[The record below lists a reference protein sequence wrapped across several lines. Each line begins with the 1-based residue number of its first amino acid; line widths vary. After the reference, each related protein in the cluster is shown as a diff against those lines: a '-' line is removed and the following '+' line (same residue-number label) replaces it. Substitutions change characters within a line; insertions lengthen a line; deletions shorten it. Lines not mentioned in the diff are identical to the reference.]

1 VSLFIARTD
10 RLGLVGPN
18 GAGKSTLFGLILGE
32 EKPDTGTIE
41 WERGADFGFLPQESA
56 PAGDE
61 TILHIATSGKKLE
74 PTEDDYDI
82 DYTLEPRARKI
93 LAGLGFKEGDAD
105 KLAKTFSGGWVM
117 RAHLARLLVAEP
129 ALLLLDEPTNH
140 LDLEALLWFQDY
152 LTRYPGGLVVIS
164 HDRAFLNALCTGM
177 LELRAGTLHYYH
189 GNYDNF
195 LKEKEARKAQQAAAF
210 KNQQREIA
218 HLQKFVDRFGAKA
231 SMASRAKSKEK
242 QIERLQEVAVEEPT
256 EELKRINFKFPQPP
270 RSGLKVIELEHVQQA
285 YGNHVVYRDL
295 NFTAERGQ
303 RIVLVGPNG
312 AGKSTLLKI
321 LADVIPIQ
329 GGTRELGSNVVPATS
344 PRTASITS
352 RPTLTVFENVM
363 SLRTAENQLTEQ
375 QARAILGAFLF
386 RKDDVHKP
394 VSVLSGGEKSRLALA
409 RLLVKP
415 PNLLLMDEPTT
426 HLDIQS
432 IDSLVGALKNYE
444 GTLIF
449 ISHDVHFIKALA
461 ENVLHVH
468 SGRLTP
474 YAGNYDYYLEKS
486 KATDARAALTA
497 GFTDAAGARNRGPAP
512 EGRAQGPPT
521 SPQIPHAASSKPKP
535 ITARDRPRSASSAS
549 SIVDQVG
556 QLEKPVKLRTRSQ
569 AGRDHRR
576 ARGRST
582 QHSDLRRQGQ
592 VPSPQPRAE
601 RHRRSDQRSPPPSEW
616 EAAATEARGMGV
628 PGAPRQNI
636 TTTRD
641 KMEPRP
647 VAAFLLR
654 SDLFE
659 VPCHPAY
666 RDGTAESFPA
676 RSATGRI
683 ADDRL
688 RQHGIRLGQR
698 RLIVGMHEAKRPAG
712 LHLFAHLHQ
721 RADPHRRINAVFRLG
736 AARPEAQGG
745 QSHAHRIDLLHKPTG
760 LRRQRFL
767 PARLRQLR
775 GIIND
780 GHVAA
785 LRPDDLAKLRQR
797 RAARNRLLELPAG
810 RRLVRRH
817 AAHHQH
823 LRRRASA

>member
-1 VSLFIARTD
+1 MLTIADVSKSYGTRELFHDVSLFIARTD

-18 GAGKSTLFGLILGE
+18 GAGKSTLFNLILGE

-74 PTEDDYDI
+74 PTEDDFDI
-82 DYTLEPRARKI
+82 DYTLEPRAKKI

-177 LELRAGTLHYYH
+177 LELRANTLHYYH
-189 GNYDNF
+189 GNYDDF
-195 LKEKEARKAQQAAAF
+195 LREKEARKAQQAALY

-231 SMASRAKSKEK
+231 SLATRAKSKEK
-242 QIERLQEVAVEEPT
+242 QIERLQEVAVEEPQ

-285 YGNHVVYRDL
+285 YGDHVVYRDL

-321 LADVIPIQ
+321 LAGVIPINA
-329 GGTRELGSNVVPATS
+329 GTRELGSNVVPGYFAQNRLDNLK
-344 PRTASITS
+344 PE
-352 RPTLTVFENVM
+352 LTVFENVM
-363 SLRTAENQLTEQ
+363 ELRTNENQLTEQ

-394 VSVLSGGEKSRLALA
+394 IGVLSGGEKSRLALA

-426 HLDIQS
+426 HLDIPS
-432 IDSLVGALKNYE
+432 IDALINALKSYE

-486 KATDARAALTA
+486 KASDARAALTA
-497 GFTDAAGARNRGPAP
+497 GFTDARPVQQAKSAPAP
-512 EGRAQGPPT
+512 T
-521 SPQIPHAASSKPKP
+521 PKP
-535 ITARDRPRSASSAS
+535 EPAAAKSKFTPNQIRKFRE
-549 SIVDQVG
+549 QVG
-556 QLEKPVKLRTRSQ
+556 QLEKKVSELEAKQ
-569 AGRDHRR
+569 AEITAALEDPATYADKGKFHHLNLEL
-576 ARGRST
+576 ST
-582 QHSDLRRQGQ
+582 I
-592 VPSPQPRAE
+592 V
-601 RHRRSDQRSPPPSEW
+601 DQITAATTEW
-616 EAAATEARGMGV
+616 EAAATKLAE
-628 PGAPRQNI
+628 
-636 TTTRD
+636 
-641 KMEPRP
+641 ME
-647 VAAFLLR
+647 
-654 SDLFE
+654 
-659 VPCHPAY
+659 
-666 RDGTAESFPA
+666 
-676 RSATGRI
+676 
-683 ADDRL
+683 
-688 RQHGIRLGQR
+688 
-698 RLIVGMHEAKRPAG
+698 K
-712 LHLFAHLHQ
+712 
-721 RADPHRRINAVFRLG
+721 
-736 AARPEAQGG
+736 
-745 QSHAHRIDLLHKPTG
+745 
-760 LRRQRFL
+760 
-767 PARLRQLR
+767 
-775 GIIND
+775 
-780 GHVAA
+780 
-785 LRPDDLAKLRQR
+785 
-797 RAARNRLLELPAG
+797 
-810 RRLVRRH
+810 
-817 AAHHQH
+817 
-823 LRRRASA
+823 

>member
-1 VSLFIARTD
+1 MLTIADVSKSYGTRELFANVSLFIARTD

-18 GAGKSTLFGLILGE
+18 GAGKTTLFNLILGE
-32 EKPDTGTIE
+32 EKADTGTIE

-61 TILHIATSGKKLE
+61 TILHLATSGKKLE
-74 PTEDDYDI
+74 PTDDDYDI
-82 DYTLEPRARKI
+82 DYTLEPRAKKI

-105 KLAKTFSGGWVM
+105 KQAKTFSGGWVM

-140 LDLEALLWFQDY
+140 LDLEALLWFQEY

-195 LKEKEARKAQQAAAF
+195 LEEKVARKAQQAALF

-242 QIERLQEVAVEEPT
+242 QIERLEAVAIEEPH

-285 YGNHVVYRDL
+285 YGDHVVYRDL

-321 LADVIPIQ
+321 LAGVIPIN
-329 GGTRELGSNVVPATS
+329 GGVRELGSNVVPGYFAQNRLDNLDAKS
-344 PRTASITS
+344 
-352 RPTLTVFENVM
+352 TVFENVM
-363 SLRTAENQLTEQ
+363 SLRTNENQLTEQ
-375 QARAILGAFLF
+375 QGRAILGAFLF

-409 RLLVKP
+409 RILVKP

-432 IDSLVGALKNYE
+432 IDSLIGALKAYE

-449 ISHDVHFIKALA
+449 ISHDVHFIRALV

-474 YAGNYDYYLEKS
+474 YAGNYDYYLDKS
-486 KATDARAALTA
+486 KAADARAALTA
-497 GFTDAAGARNRGPAP
+497 GFTDARPVQAAPASLKSQTP
-512 EGRAQGPPT
+512 DLKSPAKPAQPT
-521 SPQIPHAASSKPKP
+521 PSQIRKF
-535 ITARDRPRSASSAS
+535 RE
-549 SIVDQVG
+549 QVG
-556 QLEKPVKLRTRSQ
+556 QLEKVVVDLEAKQ
-569 AGRDHRR
+569 AEITSALEAPESYADKGKFHHLNREL
-576 ARGRST
+576 ST
-582 QHSDLRRQGQ
+582 IVDQ
-592 VPSPQPRAE
+592 VTAATAAWE
-601 RHRRSDQRSPPPSEW
+601 
-616 EAAATEARGMGV
+616 EAATKLAE
-628 PGAPRQNI
+628 
-636 TTTRD
+636 
-641 KMEPRP
+641 MEQP
-647 VAAFLLR
+647 
-654 SDLFE
+654 
-659 VPCHPAY
+659 
-666 RDGTAESFPA
+666 
-676 RSATGRI
+676 
-683 ADDRL
+683 
-688 RQHGIRLGQR
+688 
-698 RLIVGMHEAKRPAG
+698 
-712 LHLFAHLHQ
+712 
-721 RADPHRRINAVFRLG
+721 
-736 AARPEAQGG
+736 
-745 QSHAHRIDLLHKPTG
+745 
-760 LRRQRFL
+760 
-767 PARLRQLR
+767 
-775 GIIND
+775 
-780 GHVAA
+780 
-785 LRPDDLAKLRQR
+785 
-797 RAARNRLLELPAG
+797 
-810 RRLVRRH
+810 
-817 AAHHQH
+817 
-823 LRRRASA
+823 

>member
-1 VSLFIARTD
+1 MLTIADVSKSYGTRELFSEVSLFIARTD
-10 RLGLVGPN
+10 RLGLIGPN

-41 WERGADFGFLPQESA
+41 WERGADFGYLPQESA

-61 TILHIATSGKKLE
+61 TILHIATSGKQLE
-74 PTEDDYDI
+74 PTEDNYDI
-82 DYTLEPRARKI
+82 DYTLEPRAKKI
-93 LAGLGFKEGDAD
+93 LAGLGFKEGDAE

-195 LKEKEARKAQQAAAF
+195 LTEKEARKAQQAAAF

-242 QIERLQEVAVEEPT
+242 QIERLKEVAVDEPM
-256 EELKRINFKFPQPP
+256 EELRKMNFKFPQPP
-270 RSGLKVIELEHVQQA
+270 RSGLKVIELKHIQQA

-321 LADVIPIQ
+321 LADTIPIQ
-329 GGTRELGSNVVPATS
+329 GGTRELGSNVVPGYFAQN
-344 PRTASITS
+344 RLDNLDADA
-352 RPTLTVFENVM
+352 TVFENVM
-363 SLRTAENQLTEQ
+363 SLRTVENQLTEQ

-409 RLLVKP
+409 RILVKP

-461 ENVLHVH
+461 ETVLHVH

-486 KATDARAALTA
+486 KSTDARAALTA
-497 GFTDAAGARNRGPAP
+497 GFTDARPK
-512 EGRAQGPPT
+512 Q
-521 SPQIPHAASSKPKP
+521 AAAVENPKSRTENSKSAKP
-535 ITARDRPRSASSAS
+535 SANE
-549 SIVDQVG
+549 IRKFREHVG
-556 QLEKPVKLRTRSQ
+556 QLEKKVVELEAKQ
-569 AGRDHRR
+569 ADITAALESPETYADKGKFHHLNLEL
-576 ARGRST
+576 ST
-582 QHSDLRRQGQ
+582 IVDQ
-592 VPSPQPRAE
+592 V
-601 RHRRSDQRSPPPSEW
+601 
-616 EAAATEARGMGV
+616 AAATAEWEKAATKLTEMEA
-628 PGAPRQNI
+628 
-636 TTTRD
+636 D
-641 KMEPRP
+641 
-647 VAAFLLR
+647 
-654 SDLFE
+654 
-659 VPCHPAY
+659 
-666 RDGTAESFPA
+666 
-676 RSATGRI
+676 
-683 ADDRL
+683 
-688 RQHGIRLGQR
+688 
-698 RLIVGMHEAKRPAG
+698 
-712 LHLFAHLHQ
+712 
-721 RADPHRRINAVFRLG
+721 
-736 AARPEAQGG
+736 
-745 QSHAHRIDLLHKPTG
+745 
-760 LRRQRFL
+760 
-767 PARLRQLR
+767 
-775 GIIND
+775 
-780 GHVAA
+780 
-785 LRPDDLAKLRQR
+785 
-797 RAARNRLLELPAG
+797 
-810 RRLVRRH
+810 
-817 AAHHQH
+817 
-823 LRRRASA
+823 

>member
-1 VSLFIARTD
+1 MLTIADVSKSYGTRTLFSDVSLFIARTD

-18 GAGKSTLFGLILGE
+18 GAGKSTLFNLILGE

-74 PTEDDYDI
+74 PTEDDFDI

-195 LKEKEARKAQQAAAF
+195 LQEKEARKAQQAALY

-218 HLQKFVDRFGAKA
+218 HLQTFVDRFGAKA
-231 SMASRAKSKEK
+231 SLATRAKSKEK
-242 QIERLQEVAVEEPT
+242 QIERLKEAAVEEPE

-270 RSGLKVIELEHVQQA
+270 RSGLKVIELKNVQQA
-285 YGNHVVYRDL
+285 YGDHVVYRDL

-303 RIVLVGPNG
+303 RIVLIGPNG

-329 GGTRELGSNVVPATS
+329 GGTRELGYNAVCGYFAQNRLDNLKPE
-344 PRTASITS
+344 
-352 RPTLTVFENVM
+352 LTVLENVM
-363 SLRTAENQLTEQ
+363 ELRTNENQLTEQ

-394 VSVLSGGEKSRLALA
+394 IGVLSGGEKSRLALA

-426 HLDIQS
+426 HLDIPS
-432 IDSLVGALKNYE
+432 IDALINALKAYE

-449 ISHDVHFIKALA
+449 ISHDVHFIRALA
-461 ENVLHVH
+461 ESVLHVH

-474 YAGNYDYYLEKS
+474 YAGNYDYYLDKS
-486 KATDARAALTA
+486 KATDARAAITA
-497 GFTDAAGARNRGPAP
+497 GFTDARPAP
-512 EGRAQGPPT
+512 AAPAHLKSQISDLK
-521 SPQIPHAASSKPKP
+521 SPAPKP
-535 ITARDRPRSASSAS
+535 ARATPNQIRKFREH
-549 SIVDQVG
+549 VG
-556 QLEKPVKLRTRSQ
+556 QLEKKVVELEAKQ
-569 AGRDHRR
+569 AEITAALEAPETYADKGKFHHLNKELSVIVDEI
-576 ARGRST
+576 AT
-582 QHSDLRRQGQ
+582 
-592 VPSPQPRAE
+592 ATA
-601 RHRRSDQRSPPPSEW
+601 EW
-616 EAAATEARGMGV
+616 EEAATKLTE
-628 PGAPRQNI
+628 
-636 TTTRD
+636 
-641 KMEPRP
+641 ME
-647 VAAFLLR
+647 
-654 SDLFE
+654 
-659 VPCHPAY
+659 
-666 RDGTAESFPA
+666 
-676 RSATGRI
+676 
-683 ADDRL
+683 
-688 RQHGIRLGQR
+688 Q
-698 RLIVGMHEAKRPAG
+698 
-712 LHLFAHLHQ
+712 
-721 RADPHRRINAVFRLG
+721 
-736 AARPEAQGG
+736 
-745 QSHAHRIDLLHKPTG
+745 
-760 LRRQRFL
+760 
-767 PARLRQLR
+767 
-775 GIIND
+775 
-780 GHVAA
+780 
-785 LRPDDLAKLRQR
+785 
-797 RAARNRLLELPAG
+797 
-810 RRLVRRH
+810 
-817 AAHHQH
+817 
-823 LRRRASA
+823 